1 MHTPLAHPERVAI
14 ARLHALL
21 ELLPTALD
29 KRLRPAG
36 ITAFEYTLLETLAE
50 ADGQRMRMSE
60 VAAKTNASL
69 PRLSRVANSL
79 ERRGLTERS
88 ACAED
93 ARATNLVLTE
103 LGAEAYR
110 LSQEL
115 YATAV
120 RELILDGL
128 ENLPGDGIAGLSS
141 VTYAVLSSLDPR
153 GASTAAWSPQACAAD
168 PAAESADSAEDQT
181 CVADPVAPAD
191 TDEPEVCAADPLAT
205 PEREL
210 AQR

>member
-1 MHTPLAHPERVAI
+1 MSHPLAHPERVAI

-36 ITAFEYTLLETLAE
+36 ITAFEYTLLESLSE
-50 ADGQRMRMSE
+50 ADGHRMRMSE

-110 LSQEL
+110 LSQDL
-115 YATAV
+115 YAAAV

-128 ENLPGDGIAGLSS
+128 RGLPGDGVANLSN
-141 VTYAVLSSLDPR
+141 TAYAVLSSLDPR
-153 GASTAAWSPQACAAD
+153 GASTAAWSQQACAAD
-168 PAAESADSAEDQT
+168 PASEPAASTETQA
-181 CVADPVAPAD
+181 CPADPVASAE
-191 TDEPEVCAADPLAT
+191 TSETEVCAADPLAI
-205 PEREL
+205 PEREF
-210 AQR
+210 AQH